1 MTKIQALE
9 ESVSALQEE
18 MALHSAGD
26 AELDKSGLVDQATTS
41 IILLRLSSA
50 LVTYGG
56 VRWTPFRLQ
65 VRGWKL
71 MYKLGWQSTVDSKI

>member
-1 MTKIQALE
+1 MTKIQALQ

-56 VRWTPFRLQ
+56 VR
-65 VRGWKL
+65 
-71 MYKLGWQSTVDSKI
+71 